1 MRLCASGTSRFC
13 LKKANPPKRFL
24 PRLPPLSPKALPP
37 PKGGEPAPI
46 VAAIQDTR
54 KGQAELSTNLGER
67 VRLAVGHIIHNSG
80 EVIDHLRAESV
91 AVTPRDLYIAAP
103 RLRS

>member
-1 MRLCASGTSRFC
+1 MAPQEPAETCPAHARR
-13 LKKANPPKRFL
+13 PM
-24 PRLPPLSPKALPP
+24 ALPP
-37 PKGGEPAPI
+37 PKEGDPAPI

-67 VRLAVGHIIHNSG
+67 VRLAVEHIIHNSG

-91 AVTPRDLYIAAP
+91 AVTPRDVYIAAT
-103 RLRS
+103 RLVMRCVVVLFAEARELL